1 MKINK
6 SVVFEYFILNFAKAR
21 FYLIY
26 FSLLRYSNF
35 KFWENGEIAT
45 KLRPRLQRKSFY
57 FSLSSTPLRLTE
69 VEK

>member
-45 KLRPRLQRKSFY
+45 KLRPD
-57 FSLSSTPLRLTE
+57 LSGALFIFL
-69 VEK
+69 K